1 MKKIGMLVILVAIVG
16 VAAIA
21 VSSSPGSKHEV
32 EGVVKVDDVVKL
44 DRSRLLERA
53 SDTTNLKAGR
63 ATQLCG
69 PLSTLL
75 VDGGAAYII
84 GFGTTTFFD
93 GFQWNAGSD
102 FPTSWFPFSIT
113 NVRAW
118 AGADGGATGVV
129 FGARQIGA
137 PGTVT
142 GTAPGTGITIY
153 SGALAAPIAAG
164 GFSAAMRV
172 SQPSSAGP
180 RARAVYRCATGTAV
194 APQQANQWAWST
206 GTAGAAFY
214 ASGNCSTLIG
224 VGGAYPFMNAIDATA
239 NGANVPVELMTFQID

>member
-1 MKKIGMLVILVAIVG
+1 MKKTGTLVILAAIVG
-16 VAAIA
+16 VVAVAA
-21 VSSSPGSKHEV
+21 SSGFGSRHEV
-32 EGVVKVDDVVKL
+32 EDMIKVDDVVKL

-53 SDTTNLKAGR
+53 SDAPNLKAER
-63 ATQLCG
+63 ATQACG
-69 PLSTLL
+69 PLITLL
-75 VDGGAAYII
+75 ADGGSPFVI
-84 GFGTTTFFD
+84 GFGTTTFFN

-118 AGADGGATGVV
+118 AGADQGATGVV

-142 GTAPGTGITIY
+142 GIAPGTGITIY

-164 GFSAAMRV
+164 GFSAAIKV
-172 SQPSSAGP
+172 SLPSAAGP
-180 RARAVYRCATGTAV
+180 RVRPVYMCATGTAV

-206 GTAGAAFY
+206 GAAGGSLYAA
-214 ASGNCSTLIG
+214 GNCSTLIG
-224 VGGAYPFMNAIDATA
+224 TGGAYPFMLAIDAIA